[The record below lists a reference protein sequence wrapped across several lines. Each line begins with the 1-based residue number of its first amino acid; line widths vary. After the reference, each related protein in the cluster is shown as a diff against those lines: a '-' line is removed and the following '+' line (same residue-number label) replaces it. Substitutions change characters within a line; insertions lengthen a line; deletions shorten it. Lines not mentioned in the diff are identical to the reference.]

1 MRWIFLVSFVALS
14 CGVNYSL
21 AQVLDGIESVE
32 YDAANDRWLVSSSA
46 GVLYTE
52 DHGETFQ
59 NLGMAQAS
67 HAMEIVDGYLYTL
80 DNNILR
86 GYELTSGLQMSSL
99 NLSASFANGMGSR
112 SGEIFVSDFSA
123 GAIFRINVS
132 DPNNVFISDTA
143 ENIGFFPNGLVVL

>member
-1 MRWIFLVSFVALS
+1 MRWIFLVLFVALS

-32 YDAANDRWLVSSSA
+32 YDAANDRWLVSSSS

-80 DNNILR
+80 SKYPPRL
-86 GYELTSGLQMSSL
+86 
-99 NLSASFANGMGSR
+99 
-112 SGEIFVSDFSA
+112 
-123 GAIFRINVS
+123 
-132 DPNNVFISDTA
+132 
-143 ENIGFFPNGLVVL
+143 